1 MRVGWTSRDLHGT
14 IGNMTDQDRGDIEQV
29 AVHRDGQAFLAY
41 LDQTAADGAP
51 PPAEIADTTDSDPP
65 LSVCPP
71 WCEQP
76 LEHDWEEWDSGL
88 VRMHTRRRAV
98 GDHAIELREFEV
110 LTSSGTVR
118 NHEIILDVESPTQ
131 WDVETAELGLR
142 RLAEA
147 LAMVRAD
154 SGNHPETVTVQ
165 TAKATTWSRT

>member
-1 MRVGWTSRDLHGT
+1 MRGSIGT
-14 IGNMTDQDRGDIEQV
+14 MTDHDRSDIERGAAQS
-29 AVHRDGQAFLAY
+29 DGHAFRVPFERI
-41 LDQTAADGAP
+41 AADGAP
-51 PPAEIADTTDSDPP
+51 PPAEIADTTDSGPP

-88 VRMHTRRRAV
+88 VRMHTWRGAV

-118 NHEIILDVESPTQ
+118 NHEILLDVESPTQ

-165 TAKATTWSRT
+165 TAKATTRSRT

>member
-1 MRVGWTSRDLHGT
+1 
-14 IGNMTDQDRGDIEQV
+14 
-29 AVHRDGQAFLAY
+29 
-41 LDQTAADGAP
+41 
-51 PPAEIADTTDSDPP
+51 
-65 LSVCPP
+65 
-71 WCEQP
+71 
-76 LEHDWEEWDSGL
+76 
-88 VRMHTRRRAV
+88 MHTWRRAV

-154 SGNHPETVTVQ
+154 SGDHPETVTVQ
-165 TAKATTWSRT
+165 TAKGHPRGAEPNCDCA

>member
-1 MRVGWTSRDLHGT
+1 
-14 IGNMTDQDRGDIEQV
+14 MTDHRRSDIEQITV
-29 AVHRDGQAFLAY
+29 PLDEQAFLAH
-41 LDQTAADGAP
+41 LDRTAADGAT
-51 PPAEIADTTDSDPP
+51 PPAEIADTTDSGPP

-88 VRMHTRRRAV
+88 VCMHTWRRAV
-98 GDHAIELREFEV
+98 GDHAIELREFET

-118 NHEIILDVESPTQ
+118 NHEIMLDVESPTQ

-142 RLAEA
+142 CLAEA

-154 SGNHPETVTVQ
+154 SGDHPETVTVQ
-165 TAKATTWSRT
+165 TAKGTTRSRT

>member
-1 MRVGWTSRDLHGT
+1 
-14 IGNMTDQDRGDIEQV
+14 MTDHRRSDVEQIT
-29 AVHRDGQAFLAY
+29 VHSDEQAFLVNF
-41 LDQTAADGAP
+41 DRTAAVGAT
-51 PPAEIADTTDSDPP
+51 PPAEIAGTTDSGPP

-88 VRMHTRRRAV
+88 VRMHTWRRAV
-98 GDHAIELREFEV
+98 GDHAIELRGFEV

-154 SGNHPETVTVQ
+154 QETTQ
-165 TAKATTWSRT
+165 KQ

>member
-1 MRVGWTSRDLHGT
+1 
-14 IGNMTDQDRGDIEQV
+14 MTDHDRSDIEQA

-41 LDQTAADGAP
+41 LDRTAADGAP
-51 PPAEIADTTDSDPP
+51 SPAEIAGTTDSGPP
-65 LSVCPP
+65 LSMCPP

-76 LEHDWEEWDSGL
+76 LEHDWEEWDSAL
-88 VRMHTRRRAV
+88 VRMHTWRRAV

-118 NHEIILDVESPTQ
+118 NHEILLDVESPTQ

-154 SGNHPETVTVQ
+154 SGDHPETVTVQ
-165 TAKATTWSRT
+165 TAKATTRSRT